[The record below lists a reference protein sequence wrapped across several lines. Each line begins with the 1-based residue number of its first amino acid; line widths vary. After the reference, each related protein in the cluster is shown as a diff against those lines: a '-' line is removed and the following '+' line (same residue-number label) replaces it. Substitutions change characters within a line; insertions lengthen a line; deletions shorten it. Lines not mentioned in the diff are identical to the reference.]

1 MEVWNSCAKG
11 EEQTEQLLQRA
22 KCRGVKALWQMLWG
36 RALHRITDAEAAPGH
51 AEKGG
56 TVGWGVVVQ
65 NVHNSTQR
73 AGCAGELTHIDFL
86 CEHWGSPV
94 IHISAAFS
102 SLFRSPQAK
111 IPAVAAD
118 TTAGP

>member
-1 MEVWNSCAKG
+1 MQREKSK
-11 EEQTEQLLQRA
+11 QQLLQRA